1 MDEHIFR
8 QTVANNLIYYR
19 KAAGLTQHELASML
33 CYTDKSVSK
42 WERAEGLP
50 DLITLARIAEIYNVT
65 VNDLISEKHK
75 KAKSVFRI
83 NKLVVSAL
91 SSGLVWLIAILV
103 YVVLSLVLKDKSG
116 VWLAFIYAIP
126 VNMILLIVFS
136 SIWSKKWVTVL
147 FVSLLIWSTL
157 LALYLSLANPDVWL
171 LFLIGIPLQ
180 IMSVLWLVVR
190 IPPKLYYF
198 LDRRKQNKKKKLPH
212 DQSKSSECI
221 TDVLQKNTLA
231 ENVESAPSE
240 NTDCN

>member
-1 MDEHIFR
+1 M
-8 QTVANNLIYYR
+8 
-19 KAAGLTQHELASML
+19 
-33 CYTDKSVSK
+33 
-42 WERAEGLP
+42 
-50 DLITLARIAEIYNVT
+50 
-65 VNDLISEKHK
+65 
-75 KAKSVFRI
+75 
-83 NKLVVSAL
+83 
-91 SSGLVWLIAILV
+91 LIAILV
-103 YVVLSLVLKDKSG
+103 YVVLSLVLEDKSG